1 MKKILSLVLVLMMAL
16 GCVTVFA
23 EEAELPELYKS
34 DFTAEN
40 FDGWYGNN
48 CQIAVADDGS
58 LICNGRSAGWQSPN
72 RVFPLKAG
80 VEYKISVQVY
90 QDALDTVN
98 FKLSAA
104 QDNGNWISTD
114 LVAVPKGEW
123 TTVEGTLTMGEFK
136 DFILYVETEDEAN
149 ANKIE
154 FRILDFVVCGPAD
167 GFAE

>member
-1 MKKILSLVLVLMMAL
+1 MKKFLSFALALVMML
-16 GCVTVFA
+16 GCVSVFA

-48 CQIAVADDGS
+48 CQISVTDDGAILCS
-58 LICNGRSAGWQSPN
+58 GRSAGWQSPN
-72 RVFPLKAG
+72 RAFPLKGG

-98 FKLSAA
+98 FKISAA

-123 TTVEGTLTMGEFK
+123 TTIEGTLTMGDYK
-136 DFILYVETEDEAN
+136 DFILYVETEDEAS

-154 FRILDFVVCGPAD
+154 YKLLDFTVYGPED
-167 GFAE
+167 GFVK

>member
-1 MKKILSLVLVLMMAL
+1 MKKILSLVLALMMAL

-23 EEAELPELYKS
+23 EEAALTELYKS

-48 CQIAVADDGS
+48 CQIALADDGALLCS
-58 LICNGRSAGWQSPN
+58 GRSAGWQSPN

-80 VEYKISVQVY
+80 VEYKISVQVF

-114 LVAVPKGEW
+114 LAAVPKGEW
-123 TTVEGTLTMGEFK
+123 TTVEGTLTMGEFQS
-136 DFILYVETEDEAN
+136 FILYIETEDEAS
-149 ANKIE
+149 ANKI
-154 FRILDFVVCGPAD
+154 DFQIKDFIVSGPAD
-167 GFAE
+167 GFAA